1 MRNEGI
7 RGFFPG
13 IGAVLVGG
21 VPGIVIYI
29 ATYEKS
35 RDFLETKFPFLS
47 RYPSLSYL
55 CSGMIAEIACC
66 TVFVPVDVIKER
78 LQIQSVIPTT
88 AEFSSSSS
96 SSPEQTKI
104 RYRGSYDALRTIV
117 RSEGL
122 RGIYKGYGA
131 TLLSYGPFSAL
142 YFLVYEEVS
151 ACIFISD
158 LATYEDVRIWV
169 LLNLSQSKKAVAEKL
184 PYLDSKELRR
194 SITPLS
200 FTENLLWYISN
211 TFVY

>member
-1 MRNEGI
+1 MIPNQWATGIRDAVSTTIRNEGI
-7 RGFFPG
+7 RGFYPG

-29 ATYEKS
+29 STYEKS
-35 RDFLETKFPFLS
+35 RDFLAATFPVLS

-78 LQIQSVIPTT
+78 LQIQSIISTSTT
-88 AEFSSSSS
+88 LSSD
-96 SSPEQTKI
+96 QMKMK
-104 RYRGSYDALRTIV
+104 YRGSYDALRTIV

-142 YFLVYEEVS
+142 YFLLYEEVS
-151 ACIFISD
+151 
-158 LATYEDVRIWV
+158 TYFLVPTV
-169 LLNLSQSKKAVAEKL
+169 K
-184 PYLDSKELRR
+184 
-194 SITPLS
+194 
-200 FTENLLWYISN
+200 
-211 TFVY
+211 